1 MVPYHFD
8 TGEAIDKLQT
18 GGFDKSQ
25 ASAMVAVMVESQREL
40 VTTADLELAVAKLNA
55 SHSDLKTEI
64 ADLRTE
70 LKTDFGN
77 LRTEFADLKTELK
90 TDFAALRADFA
101 ECQRAQMKMHLMS
114 VLAISGIMGVLLA
127 IVQIFG

>member
-1 MVPYHFD
+1 M
-8 TGEAIDKLQT
+8 QT

-25 ASAMVAVMVESQREL
+25 ASATVAVMVESQREL
-40 VTTADLELAVAKLNA
+40 VTTADLELAVAELNA
-55 SHSDLKTEI
+55 SNSDLKTELKTEI

-77 LRTEFADLKTELK
+77 LRTE
-90 TDFAALRADFA
+90 FAALRADFA